1 MRNKLWFAS
10 CKATIAGML
19 ILSSLSLATYSQGF
33 GMIKKDA
40 HFSRLRPP
48 RILLSRLDVAVRVTT
63 LGVSR
68 ATSASTFQ
76 SSLESG
82 LKTGDPRT
90 NLNSADPNIRIDCQ
104 VGGDSKTETWSKKSE
119 YQRQKVRVEEVWNE
133 QKKKMEKKDIYED
146 VKVEVPY
153 LRVNWNASIAFRI
166 ESAKSAN
173 IIASDQNTYTHSGEY
188 KEGKLVPQS
197 PPGVEGWIDQ
207 QARKIAAYIV
217 PTRERVRILLPK
229 GKLDS
234 VSDKIEERKLAEALK
249 ELESIPPLKKQEDDS
264 YKFYLLGACYEA
276 MAYVNDRTESLD
288 RYLEQAA
295 ENYAKAIAVKPG
307 EKYFTEAQER
317 LRVSTAM
324 YKTLAERQYLAKK
337 TPKDA
342 GQTEA
347 LNSSRSTE
355 PPPPSVNPAP
365 AATTPFHRQPM
376 PARRIEPKPSENE
389 PASQTTDAL
398 TNETIM
404 KLVKAGLSE
413 ENIIATIS
421 EASAVS
427 FDLSPNGQVQ
437 LIQGGVSNRII
448 SAMRNGRK
456 SK

>member
-1 MRNKLWFAS
+1 MRNRLLFAS
-10 CKATIAGML
+10 GKATIAAML
-19 ILSSLSLATYSQGF
+19 ILSSLSVTTYSQGF

-40 HFSRLRPP
+40 HFLRLRPP
-48 RILLSRLDVAVRVTT
+48 KLLLDRFDVAVRVDA
-63 LGVSR
+63 LGASR
-68 ATSASTFQ
+68 MTSASSFQ
-76 SSLESG
+76 SNLERG
-82 LKTGDPRT
+82 LKASDPRI
-90 NLNSADPNIRIDCQ
+90 NLNSTEPNIIIDCQ
-104 VGGDSKTETWSKKSE
+104 IGDVSRTETWSKKTE

-133 QKKKMEKKDIYED
+133 QKKKMEKKDVYED

-153 LRVNWNASIAFRI
+153 LHVKWNASIAFRI
-166 ESAKSAN
+166 ESPKTAK
-173 IIASDQNTYTHSGEY
+173 ILASDQYTYNHSDEY
-188 KEGKLVPQS
+188 KEGKLVPPS
-197 PPGVEGWIDQ
+197 PPGVEVWTNQ
-207 QARKIAAYIV
+207 QAIKIAAYIV

-249 ELESIPPLKKQEDDS
+249 ELEAIPPLKKQEDDS

-276 MAYVNDRTESLD
+276 MAYVNDRTESLE

-295 ENYAKAIAVKPG
+295 ENYAKAIGIKPG

-324 YKTLAERQYLAKK
+324 YKALVERQYALVRTRKEAN
-337 TPKDA
+337 
-342 GQTEA
+342 QTEA
-347 LNSSRSTE
+347 LSSSRSTE
-355 PPPPSVNPAP
+355 PPAPSVNSATD
-365 AATTPFHRQPM
+365 ATTPLHRQAM
-376 PARRIEPKPSENE
+376 PAQRIEPRPSENK

-413 ENIIATIS
+413 ENIIATIT

-437 LIQGGVSNRII
+437 LIQAGVSDRII
-448 SAMRNGRK
+448 SAMRNGK
-456 SK
+456 KTK